1 MIKTKD
7 RFGVLEVQTI
17 DGDMHHMACLV
28 HTDRRPLR
36 LTAKQLETAIMC
48 PACCNDNAT
57 LRKNAVRMT
66 GRTFGGYVA
75 IKLMGL
81 STGAATVKRNQK
93 QWQGKAKLDHNTYC
107 RHKYWKVY
115 NVKCRHEI
123 ELRGDVL
130 RAGKT
135 PKRCPVCHK

>member
-7 RFGVLEVQTI
+7 RFGVLEVREI
-17 DGDMHHMACLV
+17 DGDTYHMTCLV
-28 HTDRRPLR
+28 HTERRPLR

-75 IKLMGL
+75 IKTKGL
-81 STGAATVKRNQK
+81 SIGAGTVKRNQK
-93 QWQGKAKLDHNTYC
+93 QWRGKAELQHSYN
-107 RHKYWKVY
+107 RHKYWLCYCVTCY
-115 NVKCRHEI
+115 ATREI
-123 ELRGDVL
+123 RGDVL
-130 RAGKT
+130 RGKKV
-135 PKRCPVCHK
+135 PRCTNCKGI